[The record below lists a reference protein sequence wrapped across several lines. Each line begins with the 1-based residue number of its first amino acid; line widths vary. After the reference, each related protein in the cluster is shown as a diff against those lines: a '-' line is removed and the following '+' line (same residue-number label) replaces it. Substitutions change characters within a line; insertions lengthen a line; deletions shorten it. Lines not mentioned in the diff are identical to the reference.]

1 MKETSINNIKLQLQD
16 EEALPFQ
23 RKTEKLPSHQSERL
37 SQMDEAEL
45 AAREKKKQEI
55 ASVNSVQGI
64 INDHKDAT
72 HRYTIDP
79 QRSGR
84 EEKKTERS
92 QNNPNY

>member
-1 MKETSINNIKLQLQD
+1 
-16 EEALPFQ
+16 
-23 RKTEKLPSHQSERL
+23 
-37 SQMDEAEL
+37 MDEAEL

-55 ASVNSVQGI
+55 ASVNSVQGM

-79 QRSGR
+79 LRSGR

-92 QNNPNY
+92 QNNPNYSSEGNFHVDIRTDQEFSDVPIE